1 MSHSSHYDALIL
13 RAIDVGEADR
23 FCIFFTRERGRLA
36 ARACG
41 ARRPRSRIGS
51 ALLPMQ
57 RAIVSLK
64 ESSRSA
70 GLVTAA
76 VPVAGGIPPGN
87 LPAFFRAECGMEL
100 LLTLLHDEH
109 PLPDLFDATV
119 AFLRHS
125 SEGDHVVVVFAIRAL
140 HILGLLPDSNT
151 THAPPLSAQERL
163 FVDAARHFPL
173 YPVPTLAD
181 TENVRLLCV
190 HMLSGQLSHPLR
202 GELASAVFGMKE
214 RDVHQG
220 RDSRERR
227 PDSCLP
233 AGRT

>member
-1 MSHSSHYDALIL
+1 M
-13 RAIDVGEADR
+13 GEADR
-23 FCIFFTRERGRLA
+23 FCILFTRERGRLA

-57 RAIVSLK
+57 RAIVSMK

-76 VPVAGGIPPGN
+76 VPVGGGVPPGN
-87 LPAFFRAECGMEL
+87 LPAFFRAECGIEL
-100 LLTLLHDEH
+100 LLALLHDEH

-125 SEGDHVVVVFAIRAL
+125 SEENHIVVAFALRTL
-140 HILGLLPDSNT
+140 HILGLLPD
-151 THAPPLSAQERL
+151 THAPHAPALSAQERM

-173 YPVPTLAD
+173 LPIPTLAD
-181 TENVRLLCV
+181 PENVRLLCV
-190 HMLSGQLSHPLR
+190 HMLSGQLSHSLR

-214 RDVHQG
+214 RGAHQG
-220 RDSRERR
+220 HDSRERR
-227 PDSCLP
+227 PDNYLP